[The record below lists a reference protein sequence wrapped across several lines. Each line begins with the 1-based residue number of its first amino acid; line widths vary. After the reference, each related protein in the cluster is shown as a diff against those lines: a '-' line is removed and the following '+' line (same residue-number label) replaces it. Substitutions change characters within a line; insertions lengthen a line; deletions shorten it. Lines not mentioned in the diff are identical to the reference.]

1 MNISVV
7 RKHDVD
13 DAATIRESD
22 ARPATRVAVAALA
35 AKLRLTSRALGCT
48 TSKELCARFAAVNPG
63 TVFTPQNAYKW
74 LGGKAMPRVSSVYDD
89 WARILGPDATA
100 SFVAASSFDE
110 FAAVLTA
117 QFDLP
122 DAAVAELRPDV
133 PATAPERRNG
143 PAGGGCWHARHLFI
157 GSYLTISPAWSR
169 SETGNLIIGHVE
181 ITDDGQDGLD
191 CRYNERLF
199 GRTVTMAGRMVSDG
213 RSAQAALTCNATQRL
228 FFLGLHAP
236 APPANIIGGMLAGAV
251 LHDLE
256 ARTTASRM
264 LLVRDHSTTQDP
276 LRRGRYTQACGEIV
290 DQEIGLLGYRQ
301 AADRRTAADRIV
313 GFLTAATDAGIFDI
327 RPDGLAG
334 LTGVLDRLAPE

>member
-1 MNISVV
+1 MKISVV

-13 DAATIRESD
+13 DAAALREPD
-22 ARPATRVAVAALA
+22 TRPATRAAVAALA

-48 TSKELCARFAAVNPG
+48 TSKELCARFATVNPG
-63 TVFTPQNAYKW
+63 TAFTPQNAYKW

-100 SFVAASSFDE
+100 AFIAASSFDE
-110 FAAVLTA
+110 FAATLITLY
-117 QFDLP
+117 DLP
-122 DAAVAELRPDV
+122 DAAVAELRPEM
-133 PATAPERRNG
+133 PAAAPERRSG
-143 PAGGGCWHARHLFI
+143 PAGGCWHARHLFI
-157 GSYLTISPAWSR
+157 GSYLAVSPAWSR
-169 SETGNLIIGHVE
+169 SETGNLIVGHVE

-213 RSAQAALTCNATQRL
+213 RSAQAALTCNATERL

-264 LLVRDHSTTQDP
+264 LLIRDHSTTQDP
-276 LRRGRYTQACGEIV
+276 LRRGRYAQACGETV
-290 DQEIGLLGYRQ
+290 DQEIGLLGYR
-301 AADRRTAADRIV
+301 AASDRRTAADRII
-313 GFLTAATDAGIFDI
+313 GFLTAPTDGGIFDI

-334 LTGVLDRLAPE
+334 LAGVLDRLAPE

>member
-1 MNISVV
+1 MKISIV
-7 RKHDVD
+7 RRPDVD
-13 DAATIRESD
+13 ETAPPDV
-22 ARPATRVAVAALA
+22 RPATRAAVAALS

-48 TSKELCARFAAVNPG
+48 TSKELCARFAAVNAS
-63 TVFTPQNAYKW
+63 TAFTPQNAYKW

-89 WARILGPDATA
+89 WARILGPETTA
-100 SFVAASSFDE
+100 SFIAASSFDE
-110 FAAVLTA
+110 FAAALMA
-117 QFDLP
+117 QYDLP
-122 DAAVAELRPDV
+122 DAAVAELRPEV
-133 PATAPERRNG
+133 PATTDRRAG
-143 PAGGGCWHARHLFI
+143 PAGGCWHARHLLV

-169 SETGNLIIGHVE
+169 AEAGNLILGHAE
-181 ITDDGQDGLD
+181 ISEDGQDGLE

-199 GRTVTMAGRMVSDG
+199 GRTVTMAGRMISDG
-213 RSAQAALTCNATQRL
+213 RSAQAALTCSATQRL

-264 LLVRDHSTTQDP
+264 LLIRDHSATQDP
-276 LRRGRYTQACGEIV
+276 LARGRYAQACGQIL
-290 DQEIGLLGYRQ
+290 DQEIGLLGYRS

-313 GFLTAATDAGIFDI
+313 SFLTAPTDGGVLDI

-334 LTGVLDRLAPE
+334 LVGALDRLLPA